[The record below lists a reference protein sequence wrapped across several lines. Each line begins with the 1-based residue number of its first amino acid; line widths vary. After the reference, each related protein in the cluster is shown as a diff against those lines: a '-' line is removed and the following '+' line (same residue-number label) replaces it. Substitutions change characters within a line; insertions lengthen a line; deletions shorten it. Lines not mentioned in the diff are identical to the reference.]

1 MDQLEKHV
9 DLGES
14 VKIKRLWCS
23 SIHVKLSSLTNTTMS
38 LTSIATAPLSV
49 SVGVVTVALEI
60 GGEKKK
66 DKDKKDEAKEKKKK
80 PAKKKSAGP
89 FATKTAVRTFRNLI
103 RLLQI
108 RVDHIT
114 FQVTSPMWKGVM
126 MELNLTNLAA
136 ISTPSGWNE
145 KGAVRVSDGIKGLE
159 ATNQYE
165 VRSVRAWNQRSNADS
180 IVTKF

>member
-1 MDQLEKHV
+1 
-9 DLGES
+9 
-14 VKIKRLWCS
+14 
-23 SIHVKLSSLTNTTMS
+23 MS

-60 GGEKKK
+60 GGKKKK
-66 DKDKKDEAKEKKKK
+66 DKKKKDESKKKK

-114 FQVTSPMWKGVM
+114 FKSRLRCGKV
-126 MELNLTNLAA
+126 
-136 ISTPSGWNE
+136 
-145 KGAVRVSDGIKGLE
+145 
-159 ATNQYE
+159 
-165 VRSVRAWNQRSNADS
+165 
-180 IVTKF
+180 

>member
-23 SIHVKLSSLTNTTMS
+23 SIHIKLSSLTNTTMS
-38 LTSIATAPLSV
+38 LTSIATAPLLV

-60 GGEKKK
+60 GGKKKK
-66 DKDKKDEAKEKKKK
+66 DKKKKDESKKKK

-126 MELNLTNLAA
+126 MELNMTNLAA

-145 KGAVRVSDGIKGLE
+145 KSAVRVSDGIKGLE

-180 IVTKF
+180 IVTKL